1 MAINKFLITTVKGG
15 VNKCK
20 LESPE
25 KHMSQAKNGVI
36 STIFQLVFF
45 IFYCA
50 TSSQKSLF

>member
-45 IFYCA
+45 IFCCS